1 MVRILAQ
8 DINCSQV
15 QVLKQRRDPSL
26 KRKYVYISLEIVAIL
41 VVSYPVIYSV
51 AVGTTNGN
59 QPFTCPPL
67 IPCDN
72 SQPVSYTCTSFCVID
87 IQNAGFDPANINV
100 TQGATVEWL
109 NLDSLSHT
117 STAIYSHTWDS
128 GVIPPGGRFTFTFDV
143 APGTYYY
150 QCNVHPF
157 MTGQVNV
164 IPAKTS

>member
-15 QVLKQRRDPSL
+15 QVLKQPRDPSL
-26 KRKYVYISLEIVAIL
+26 MRKYVYISLEIVAIL

-157 MTGQVNV
+157 MTGQINV